1 MYNEKNQ
8 EINTFNILL
17 LEYKAW
23 KNGSYFIDT
32 KKKPEGETLKL
43 INVTFTD
50 PWLIQLSPWQK
61 L

>member
-50 PWLIQLSPWQK
+50 PWLIQLSP
-61 L
+61 